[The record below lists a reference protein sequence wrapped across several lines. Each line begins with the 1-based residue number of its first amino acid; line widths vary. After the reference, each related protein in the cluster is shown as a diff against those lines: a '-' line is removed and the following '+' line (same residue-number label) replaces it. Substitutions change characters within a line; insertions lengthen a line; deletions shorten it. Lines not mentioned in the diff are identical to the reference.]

1 MMTPRSLPLFLL
13 LSAILAACGCCLS
26 DERQQDASARDSREG
41 LVRMEV
47 EPLRFAD
54 GTRTA
59 MEVDEET
66 GLHFTWSEGDKTG
79 VYSSL
84 GGFSLFRLES
94 GAGTAVARFDGAGFD
109 LSDGQTYRAFYPYS
123 AASTESEAIALDY
136 SGQHFDSDDDRVS
149 PMAYDYLYASAT
161 AREGHAAFHFS
172 HVGAFVRLR
181 MTLPEGLPVS
191 GIDWVPMMDGLPG
204 SGTFNLEDGRFTPDG
219 AQVLFPLTAGEGLTV
234 PQGGVLT
241 VWTVLPPADY
251 TAEDFAVFVRSG
263 TDIAF
268 TARVPGGRFASGKA
282 ARWSG
287 APLSLDAT
295 MEHGWTVTDR
305 GQKTLSVTSGQY
317 SGITW
322 ISGNRYAVVHDK
334 LKGGGIT
341 FFTIPI
347 SGNGTVGTVTMEKA
361 PGTASATT
369 ASKDA
374 EGIAWDGDHL
384 FVSFEKDQ
392 SISEYAL
399 EGLPTGRALSIP
411 ADMGKAGLTSSNG
424 GFEALSYNAVT
435 GRFWT
440 TTEMPLKKDS
450 FLSRL
455 HRLQSFNDELG
466 PTQRYLYRMDAPA
479 KASVESGATYVHGI
493 SALTALDD
501 GRLVVLERE
510 VYVPPRTGN
519 ESIWELLSIASNA
532 FANTKLY
539 LVDPSGD
546 TAGILRKSLLTSFST
561 NGFNLA
567 NYEGMCLGPTLG
579 DGSRCLVL
587 IPDSQGG
594 MGGLTSEYIR
604 VVTLR

>member
-1 MMTPRSLPLFLL
+1 MMKRFLPFFLL
-13 LSAILAACGCCLS
+13 STALLATSACCQS
-26 DERQQDASARDSREG
+26 AGQASHAVPDGRA
-41 LVRMEV
+41 RMEV
-47 EPLRFAD
+47 EPLAFAD
-54 GTRTA
+54 GTRTS

-94 GAGTAVARFDGAGFD
+94 GAGTGIAQFDGGGFD
-109 LSDGQTYRAFYPYS
+109 LADGQTYRAFYPYS
-123 AASTESEAIALDY
+123 AAETESESVTLRYA
-136 SGQHFDSDDDRVS
+136 GQHFDTDDDRVS
-149 PMAYDYLYASAT
+149 PMAYDYLYATAT
-161 AREGHAAFHFS
+161 AEEGHAAFHFS
-172 HVGAFVRLR
+172 HIGAFVRLR
-181 MTLPEGLPVS
+181 MTLPKGLSVS
-191 GIDWVPMMDGLPG
+191 GIDWVPMMSGLPE
-204 SGTFNLEDGRFTPDG
+204 SGTFNLNDGRFTPAG
-219 AQVLFPLTAGEGLTV
+219 TQVLFPLTAGEGLTV
-234 PQGGVLT
+234 PEGGVLT

-251 TAEDFAVFVRSG
+251 TCEDFAVFVRSG
-263 TDIAF
+263 GAIAY

-287 APLSLDAT
+287 TPQPLDAT
-295 MEHGWTVTDR
+295 IAHGWTVSDK
-305 GQKTLSVTSGQY
+305 GQKTLSVASGQY

-322 ISGNRYAVVHDK
+322 ISSSRYAVVHDK
-334 LKGGGIT
+334 LKGGGIV

-347 SGNGTVGTVTMEKA
+347 SGTGTVGNVTMEKA
-361 PGTASATT
+361 SGTASATT

-392 SISEYAL
+392 SIREYDL
-399 EGLPTGRALSIP
+399 EGLPTGRALTIP
-411 ADMGKAGLTSSNG
+411 SDLAKAGLSNANG
-424 GFEALSYNAVT
+424 GFESLSYNAVT

-466 PTQRYLYRMDAPA
+466 PTERYLYRMDAPT

-493 SALTALDD
+493 PALTALDD

-519 ESIWELLSIASNA
+519 ESIWELLSIASNS

-539 LVDPSGD
+539 LVDPVGD

-561 NGFNLA
+561 YGFNIA
-567 NYEGMCLGPTLG
+567 NYEGMCLGPTLS

-594 MGGLTSEYIR
+594 MNGLTSEYIR
-604 VVTLR
+604 VVTIR

>member
-1 MMTPRSLPLFLL
+1 MTPRSLPLFLL

-66 GLHFTWSEGDKTG
+66 GLHFTWSDGDKTG

-136 SGQHFDSDDDRVS
+136 SGQHFDGDDDRVS

-204 SGTFNLEDGRFTPDG
+204 SGTFNLEDGRFTPAG

-263 TDIAF
+263 GAIAY

-361 PGTASATT
+361 PVPNSSTRISCPAM
-369 ASKDA
+369 
-374 EGIAWDGDHL
+374 
-384 FVSFEKDQ
+384 VSRFF
-392 SISEYAL
+392 
-399 EGLPTGRALSIP
+399 GR
-411 ADMGKAGLTSSNG
+411 
-424 GFEALSYNAVT
+424 
-435 GRFWT
+435 
-440 TTEMPLKKDS
+440 
-450 FLSRL
+450 
-455 HRLQSFNDELG
+455 
-466 PTQRYLYRMDAPA
+466 
-479 KASVESGATYVHGI
+479 
-493 SALTALDD
+493 
-501 GRLVVLERE
+501 
-510 VYVPPRTGN
+510 
-519 ESIWELLSIASNA
+519 
-532 FANTKLY
+532 
-539 LVDPSGD
+539 
-546 TAGILRKSLLTSFST
+546 
-561 NGFNLA
+561 
-567 NYEGMCLGPTLG
+567 
-579 DGSRCLVL
+579 
-587 IPDSQGG
+587 
-594 MGGLTSEYIR
+594 
-604 VVTLR
+604 